1 MYVLVSNGYV
11 INGPRA
17 WSYNSFMGTLRD
29 ELNITYNLPRD
40 KTDDTV
46 INISDTVKIYQAV
59 LDYSTP
65 YNPRIQYL
73 DGPYWDYTSG
83 IAVGTF
89 VARDNP
95 IESTKAY
102 MKGIVAA
109 NRYTKEVAGT
119 TVTIQNTTVSIDTDR
134 TTRNMFFQK
143 YVLMGAEDMVM
154 WKFPQGWLNLT
165 KTDLGEIVTTA
176 ANYIQTQFEWESIV
190 VTQIDM
196 ATTLAELAAIN
207 LE

>member
-1 MYVLVSNGYV
+1 MS
-11 INGPRA
+11 
-17 WSYNSFMGTLRD
+17 TLQD
-29 ELNITYNLPRD
+29 ELGISYNLPSN

-46 INISDTVKIYQAV
+46 INISDTVKIYLAT

-73 DGPYWDYTSG
+73 DGPYWDYSTG
-83 IAVGTF
+83 VAVGTF

-102 MKGIVAA
+102 MKSIVAT
-109 NRYTKEVAGT
+109 NRYNKEVAGT
-119 TVTIQNTTVSIDTDR
+119 TANIQSTVVSIDTDR

-143 YVLMGAEDMVM
+143 YVLMGADDVVS
-154 WKFPQGWLNLT
+154 WKFPEGWLTLT
-165 KTDLGEIVTTA
+165 KTDLGDIVA
-176 ANYIQTQFEWESIV
+176 AAVNYIQIQFDWESIV
-190 VTQIDM
+190 VTQIDS

>member
-17 WSYNSFMGTLRD
+17 WSYRSFMSTLQD
-29 ELNITYNLPRD
+29 ELGITYNLPTN

-46 INISDTVKIYQAV
+46 ITINENVQIYCATLNYDV
-59 LDYSTP
+59 A

-73 DGPYWDYTSG
+73 DGPYWDYASG
-83 IAVGTF
+83 IAVGSF

-95 IESTKAY
+95 IESTKAF

-109 NRYTKEVAGT
+109 NRYNKEVAGT
-119 TVTIQNTTVSIDTDR
+119 TVTVQDTAVSVDTDR

-143 YVLMGAEDMVM
+143 YMLMADQDTVM

-165 KTDLGEIVTTA
+165 KTDLGSIVSVA
-176 ANYIQTQFEWESIV
+176 ANYIQDQFAWEAQIV
-190 VTQIDM
+190 DQIDT
-196 ATTLAELAAIN
+196 ATTLAELAAIT